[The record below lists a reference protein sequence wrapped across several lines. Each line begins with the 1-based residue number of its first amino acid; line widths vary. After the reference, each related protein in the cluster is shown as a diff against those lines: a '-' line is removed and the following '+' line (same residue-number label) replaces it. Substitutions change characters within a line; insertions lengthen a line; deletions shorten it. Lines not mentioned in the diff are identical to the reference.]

1 MTLSQKFY
9 RVAISTF
16 PFRSFTHIISKKIFH
31 ALVASYKPCIN
42 YIDSLI
48 WLKNLAIILD
58 SVLKKKYPDWLLID
72 LIWSTC
78 QKDG

>member
-1 MTLSQKFY
+1 MTDSQKLISQNKTFLRSQLQKLVPQKLMSTKLMTLSQKFD

-48 WLKNLAIILD
+48 
-58 SVLKKKYPDWLLID
+58 
-72 LIWSTC
+72 
-78 QKDG
+78 